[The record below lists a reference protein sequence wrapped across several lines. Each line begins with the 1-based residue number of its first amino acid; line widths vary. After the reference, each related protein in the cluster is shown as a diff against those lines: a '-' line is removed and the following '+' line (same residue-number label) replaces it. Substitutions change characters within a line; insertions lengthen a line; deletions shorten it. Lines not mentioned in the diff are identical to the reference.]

1 MKKSKVF
8 VVDSHELVRLGM
20 QTVIKKVSSL
30 QICGESGGE
39 GDTVARIKNS
49 GANLVLMD
57 IRLHAC
63 DGLQLV
69 QQIRKKVPSCKIV
82 VCSMRDE
89 VVFAEKSIQC
99 GAQGFVSKAA
109 PVESMLDCIDR
120 VLQGELVL
128 GNLSQENILYRNF
141 QQTPISPTASMQ
153 IANLSQ
159 REFEVFEMIGVG
171 KGSQEIADRL
181 DISAKT
187 VEAHRQNIRNKLGLR
202 NMAELVCRAAVWV
215 DKY

>member
-1 MKKSKVF
+1 MKKTKVY

-20 QTVIKKVSSL
+20 QAIIKKVSNL
-30 QICGESGGE
+30 QFCGESNGE
-39 GDTVARIKNS
+39 GEVANKVKAA
-49 GANLVLMD
+49 GAHLVVMD
-57 IRLHAC
+57 IRYHCC
-63 DGLQLV
+63 DGLKLV
-69 QQIRKKVPSCKIV
+69 QQIRKKTPNCKIV

-109 PVESMLDCIDR
+109 PVDKMLDCIRR
-120 VLQGELVL
+120 VLDGELVL

-141 QQTPISPTASMQ
+141 QQTPVAPSASMQ
-153 IANLSQ
+153 ISNLSD
-159 REFEVFEMIGVG
+159 REFEVFEMLGVG

-181 DISAKT
+181 EISAKT